1 MHVGRSPTREDTS
14 AATTVG
20 VVRSVSLAA
29 SVLMEIFV
37 APHRDGK
44 VD

>member
-1 MHVGRSPTREDTS
+1 MHVGRGPTREDTS

-29 SVLMEIFV
+29 SVLMEIV
-37 APHRDGK
+37 ALNRDGK